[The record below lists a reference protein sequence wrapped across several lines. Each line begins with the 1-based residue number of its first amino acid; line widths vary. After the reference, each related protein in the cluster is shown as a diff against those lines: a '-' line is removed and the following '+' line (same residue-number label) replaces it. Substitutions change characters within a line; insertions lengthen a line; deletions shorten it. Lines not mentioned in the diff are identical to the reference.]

1 MSLRLIQQIKIID
14 RILRDL
20 EKQLQDQIMKQSECM
35 ESLKLEY
42 EKI

>member
-20 EKQLQDQIMKQSECM
+20 EKELQDQIMKQSECM
-35 ESLKLEY
+35 ESKLEY
-42 EKI
+42 ERI